1 MKSLLFNEGELN
13 EIEVCTFFKKKASV
27 CIDNEVIYL
36 KKKRLKLTYSKLLH
50 SQIFKMTISF
60 EMAESTE
67 LKNSIQK
74 FM

>member
-1 MKSLLFNEGELN
+1 MKLKYALFL
-13 EIEVCTFFKKKASV
+13 KKKASV
-27 CIDNEVIYL
+27 CVDNEVIYL